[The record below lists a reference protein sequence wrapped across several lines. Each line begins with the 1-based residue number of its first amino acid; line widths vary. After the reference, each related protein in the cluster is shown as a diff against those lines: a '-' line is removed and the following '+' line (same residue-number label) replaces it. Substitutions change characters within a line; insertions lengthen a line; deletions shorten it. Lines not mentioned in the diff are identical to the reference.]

1 MNVEETNLLLEI
13 YKEVKNITTKAIPR
27 IEKQLEEIPKIKKE
41 MEEMKVLVQEIPKM
55 KKEIEEMKALVN
67 EIPKMKK
74 QIEEM
79 KVLVD
84 EIPEMKKQL
93 EEIPKIKKQLEEIP
107 KMKEELRKIS
117 GSVAR
122 IEVEHGEKLMALFDA
137 FKVHSEKISEQD
149 SKIEKIEKRLQKHDD
164 MLYFL
169 NQKVQRG

>member
-27 IEKQLEEIPKIKKE
+27 IEKQLEEIPK
-41 MEEMKVLVQEIPKM
+41 
-55 KKEIEEMKALVN
+55 
-67 EIPKMKK
+67 MKK

-84 EIPEMKKQL
+84 EIPEMKKQLEEIPKIKKQLEEIPKIKKQLEEIPKIKKQL

-149 SKIEKIEKRLQKHDD
+149 SKIEKIEKHLQKHDD

>member
-1 MNVEETNLLLEI
+1 M
-13 YKEVKNITTKAIPR
+13 K
-27 IEKQLEEIPKIKKE
+27 KQLEEIPKIKKQLE
-41 MEEMKVLVQEIPKM
+41 EIPKI
-55 KKEIEEMKALVN
+55 KKQLE
-67 EIPKMKK
+67 EIPK
-74 QIEEM
+74 I
-79 KVLVD
+79 
-84 EIPEMKKQL
+84 KKQL

-149 SKIEKIEKRLQKHDD
+149 SKIEKIEKHLQKHDD

>member
-27 IEKQLEEIPKIKKE
+27 IEKQLEEIPK
-41 MEEMKVLVQEIPKM
+41 
-55 KKEIEEMKALVN
+55 
-67 EIPKMKK
+67 MKK

-84 EIPEMKKQL
+84 EIPEMKKQLEEIPKIKKQL

-149 SKIEKIEKRLQKHDD
+149 SKIEKIEKHLQKHDD

>member
-1 MNVEETNLLLEI
+1 MNIEETNLLLEI
-13 YKEVKNITTKAIPR
+13 YKEVKKITTKAIPR
-27 IEKQLEEIPKIKKE
+27 IEKQLE
-41 MEEMKVLVQEIPKM
+41 
-55 KKEIEEMKALVN
+55 

-84 EIPEMKKQL
+84 EIPEM
-93 EEIPKIKKQLEEIP
+93 KKQLEEIP

-149 SKIEKIEKRLQKHDD
+149 SKIEKIEKHLQKHDD